1 MGAYPQRIHRDLKPI
16 GEVLT
21 KFDLRPFLFF
31 IVMNYQIS
39 ILRRQGIETAVEAR
53 NARVRV
59 NFCRYFLAHI
69 MNRLF
74 QSDRS
79 VLLVSERLHI
89 NHSRH
94 PIKITFEVIDGLTFV
109 DPAGD
114 AIYRLVGMVVR
125 RVDPSPFEKANEST
139 PHHFIL
145 CRRLIAVRRKR
156 NKEFFERVL
165 R

>member
-16 GEVLT
+16 GKVLT
-21 KFDLRPFLFF
+21 KFDLRPFLFL
-31 IVMNYQIS
+31 IVINYQIS
-39 ILRRQGIETAVEAR
+39 ILGRQGLETPVEAR
-53 NARVRV
+53 NARVRL
-59 NFCRYFLAHI
+59 NFCRYFLTHI
-69 MNRLF
+69 VNRLF
-74 QSDRS
+74 ESDGS
-79 VLLVSERLHI
+79 VLLISERLHI

-94 PIKITFEVIDGLTFV
+94 PIKITLEAVDGLTFG
-109 DPAGD
+109 DPASD

-125 RVDPSPFEKANEST
+125 RVDPSPFEEANEST

-156 NKEFFERVL
+156 IKEFLESVL